1 MSGGQ
6 TLQRAWDRQRLQ
18 VRVLALVCFGMLV
31 PLFALGLSTRQVVKR
46 LEQRV
51 LDERELL
58 AGSVAAHVAELVGSE
73 LELLQDVPAARN
85 FDLTDDNP
93 EPERQALREAQK
105 RRHTLFDEVLL
116 VDRGGKVLHSEPAK
130 VLALAE
136 VAPAVREAFETGRPV
151 VTGLLGRPG
160 GVRRLYALLPVK
172 SWQGETV
179 GLIAGAI
186 NPEGPNLRSVLSSY
200 RLARGESID
209 LVDSSGTV
217 VGTTDPSRLYAASDH
232 AHFVA
237 SLIRDRRSVS
247 GPCHSCHGAA
257 LDVRVQEVAAFAP
270 MSVAPWAVSVRQQE
284 TLVFGAA
291 QRLFTGLTAAAV
303 LFILVALGFAV
314 GAARSVTRPLATLTR
329 EAERLAAGALAEPLP
344 ELGSDE
350 VGRLGT
356 ALEHMRVALQR
367 SLDGAERANA
377 ELEERVEQRTAE
389 LQSLYKDLQEREE
402 ARARLL
408 RKVITAQE
416 DERRRLARD
425 LHDETTQSL
434 AALVMQIQAALAAP
448 AGEAGPRLKEA
459 LDLAVRALGDV
470 HRIIVDLRPSVL
482 DDLGLWS
489 AIAWYSDRVLRK
501 QGIAVRCESGCVEH
515 ERLPPET
522 RVALFR
528 AVQEAL
534 TNIAKHAAA
543 DAVLIQCDV
552 RDGMLTIEI
561 EDDGKGFDAA
571 ALAAPGEG
579 GHGWGLLGIRERM
592 EIIGGSA
599 RIDSSPGQGTHLV
612 LSVPMPQRQEAR
624 A

>member
-1 MSGGQ
+1 MSSSQ
-6 TLQRAWDRQRLQ
+6 TLQRAWDRHRLRF
-18 VRVLALVCFGMLV
+18 RVLALVCFGMLV
-31 PLFALGLSTRQVVKR
+31 PLLALGLSTHQVVKR

-51 LDERELL
+51 LEEREHL
-58 AGSVAAHVAELVGSE
+58 AGSVAAQLADLIGSE
-73 LELLQDVPAARN
+73 LELLQAVSAARG

-93 EPERQALREAQK
+93 EPERQALREAHL
-105 RRHTLFDEVLL
+105 RRHALFDELL
-116 VDRGGKVLHSEPAK
+116 LLDRAGKVLRSEPLRAPM
-130 VLALAE
+130 LAE
-136 VAPAVREAFETGRPV
+136 VAPAVREALETGRPV
-151 VTGLLGRPG
+151 VTGLLGRTG
-160 GVRRLYALLPVK
+160 GPRRLYALLPVK

-179 GLIAGAI
+179 GLVAGAI
-186 NPEGPNLRSVLSSY
+186 DPEGPNLRSVLSSY

-209 LVDSSGTV
+209 LLDSSGTV

-232 AHFVA
+232 ADFVA
-237 SLIRDRRSVS
+237 SLIRERRSVS

-257 LDVRVQEVAAFAP
+257 RDGRVQEVAAFAP
-270 MSVAPWAVSVRQQE
+270 TSVAPWAVSVRQQE
-284 TLVFGAA
+284 TLIFGPAERSFAELSAA
-291 QRLFTGLTAAAV
+291 GG

-314 GAARSVTRPLATLTR
+314 GAAKSVTRPLATLTR
-329 EAERLAAGALAEPLP
+329 EAERLAAGKLAEPLP

-350 VGRLGT
+350 VGRLGA

-367 SLDGAERANA
+367 SLESAERANA
-377 ELEERVEQRTAE
+377 ELEQRVEERTAE
-389 LQSLYKDLQEREE
+389 LRRLYRDLQEREE

-416 DERRRLARD
+416 DERRRIARD

-434 AALVMQIQAALAAP
+434 AALVMRLQAALAAP
-448 AGEAGPRLKEA
+448 QGEAGPRLKEA
-459 LDLAVRALGDV
+459 EALAVHALDEV

-501 QGIAVRCESGCVEH
+501 AGIAVRCESGCVEH
-515 ERLPPET
+515 ERLPTET
-522 RVALFR
+522 RVAVFR

-534 TNIAKHAAA
+534 TNIAKHAEA

-592 EIIGGSA
+592 EIIGGAA

-612 LSVPMPQRQEAR
+612 LSVPMPSAKETSA
-624 A
+624 